1 MLSNVTSHLIYV
13 SLMPF
18 CHGCIYRPDLCMKKS
33 TASTA
38 LTLEAEDDKNSIFC
52 LTGML
57 IISTKQA
64 STSTA
69 F

>member
-1 MLSNVTSHLIYV
+1 MLSNFTSR
-13 SLMPF
+13 LMCFSHALPSQM
-18 CHGCIYRPDLCMKKS
+18 YLPSRPLHEKQS

-38 LTLEAEDDKNSIFC
+38 LTLEAEDGKNSIFC

-57 IISTKQA
+57 IISTKEA
-64 STSTA
+64 LASTA